1 MRADSRELLLSKRLK
16 PPSGIDI
23 EGRGRGG
30 GGEPIRSPAQ
40 IYSRRIAY
48 LPDQSSAK
56 WIIAG

>member
-30 GGEPIRSPAQ
+30 EPIRSPAQ

-56 WIIAG
+56 WIIVG